1 MKIGLFGGSFDPVHC
16 GHLLVAQAALEEL
29 GLDGIVFIP
38 AAQSPFK
45 AGCMPT
51 APSVRLRLLRLAL
64 VGRPEFQ
71 VEPLELERGGIS
83 YTIDTVEHLTRL
95 HPGAELHWLIGADH
109 VATLPLW
116 REAARLATLV
126 EFVVIP
132 RPGVDKVE
140 PPSGFRFHW
149 LHGWPLGVSSSL
161 IRERAALGQALN
173 QMVPEAVAAA
183 ILSEKLYQGPAT
195 R

>member
-1 MKIGLFGGSFDPVHC
+1 MRIGLFGGSFDPVHC

-45 AGCMPT
+45 AGATPT

-64 VGRPEFQ
+64 AGRPEFQ
-71 VEPLELERGGIS
+71 VESLELERGGVS
-83 YTIDTVEHLTRL
+83 YTIDTVDHLTRL
-95 HPGAELHWLIGADH
+95 YPGAELLWLIGADH

-116 REAARLATLV
+116 REATRLATLV
-126 EFVVIP
+126 QFVVIP
-132 RPGVDKVE
+132 RPGVEKKD
-140 PPSGFRFHW
+140 PPVGFRLHW
-149 LHGWPLGVSSSL
+149 LSGWPLGISSSV
-161 IRERAALGQALN
+161 IRERAARGQSLN
-173 QMVPEAVAAA
+173 QMVPESVAAA
-183 ILSEKLYQGPAT
+183 ILSEKLYQEPAI